1 MLEIDKETKTCIR
14 LYLFAQYQ
22 YQHNNSKSMCWS
34 LTVIFRWGYKVFR
47 NTQGH
52 KLLPPDFESFPM
64 RGPDP
69 GPGGVVVLLTLRENQ
84 VLVQG
89 LISPASNYE
98 GTVKQAVN
106 NRTFPCMEA
115 TNLYAIKN
123 QLKAPKAPY

>member
-1 MLEIDKETKTCIR
+1 
-14 LYLFAQYQ
+14 
-22 YQHNNSKSMCWS
+22 
-34 LTVIFRWGYKVFR
+34 
-47 NTQGH
+47 
-52 KLLPPDFESFPM
+52 M

-115 TNLYAIKN
+115 TYPYAIKN
-123 QLKAPKAPY
+123 QQGASKIPPRGILRSKAPCWGLWMRRAGSLWHKRAGIATL